1 MSRKIKKKLKMKSK
15 IIIFTFLLLGLAAG
29 FSGCKKDDIEPV
41 KTTGNMIVK
50 VKLAGST
57 GYLTG
62 VGVGLASS
70 KVNLD
75 NEVYLQDKIT
85 DANGQ
90 VNFGELNP
98 GNYYFDCEAI
108 VAGTIYYGE
117 GQVQIVAGTNL
128 ELTLTLE

>member
-1 MSRKIKKKLKMKSK
+1 MKSK

-29 FSGCKKDDIEPV
+29 VSGCKKDDIEPA
-41 KTTGNMIVK
+41 KTTGSMIVK

-70 KVNLD
+70 KLNLD

-98 GNYYFDCEAI
+98 GNYYFDCGAT
-108 VAGTIYYGE
+108 VAGTNYYGE